1 MKDNIET
8 RFMFDNVYQDN
19 QGKTIG
25 KICEDGYILT
35 LYSHPKSGYKKLKL
49 MYNDDSNKSMYNDDS
64 NKLILMLDGSYLF
77 CREGVHLKA
86 FDPTCEN
93 AYLASCHLSN
103 FKTPQK
109 NVPIPMKIVDTVYM
123 LTVAMITN
131 QKIVMV
137 SNEEILV

>member
-8 RFMFDNVYQDN
+8 RFIFDNVYRYED
-19 QGKTIG
+19 GKTIG
-25 KICEDGYILT
+25 KLCEDGYILT
-35 LYSHPKSGYKKLKL
+35 LLSYPKSDHKKLKL
-49 MYNDDSNKSMYNDDS
+49 IYRDDSD
-64 NKLILMLDGSYLF
+64 KLILMLDGSYLF
-77 CREGVHLKA
+77 YREGMQLKA

-123 LTVAMITN
+123 LTVVMITN

>member
-1 MKDNIET
+1 MKDNVET
-8 RFMFDNVYQDN
+8 RFIFDNVYRYED
-19 QGKTIG
+19 GKTIG
-25 KICEDGYILT
+25 KLCEDGYILT
-35 LYSHPKSGYKKLKL
+35 LLSYPKSDHKKLKL
-49 MYNDDSNKSMYNDDS
+49 IYRDDSDELMYNDDS

-77 CREGVHLKA
+77 CREGIHLKA

-109 NVPIPMKIVDTVYM
+109 NVPIPMKIVDIVYM

-137 SNEEILV
+137 SNEEVLV